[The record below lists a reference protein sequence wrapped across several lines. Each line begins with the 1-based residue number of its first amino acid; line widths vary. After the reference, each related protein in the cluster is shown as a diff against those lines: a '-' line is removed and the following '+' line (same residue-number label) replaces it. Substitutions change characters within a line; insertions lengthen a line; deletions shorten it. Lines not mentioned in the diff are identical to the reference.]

1 MNNQFFYNFKREL
14 LPFTLLEKIKKEL
27 VASLHIERKKYGS
40 KVDFGHALLVAGEI
54 GKMGAAV
61 ISSSACLRA
70 GVGLLTLNTPIEERH
85 IVQIAIPEAMVVS
98 REEFNYN
105 LDYYSAI

>member
-1 MNNQFFYNFKREL
+1 M
-14 LPFTLLEKIKKEL
+14 EKITQEL
-27 VASLHIERKKYGS
+27 VASLLIERKKDRS

-61 ISSSACLRA
+61 ISSRACLKT
-70 GVGLLTLNTPIEERH
+70 GVGLLTLNIPIEERQ

-98 REEFNYN
+98 REEFN
-105 LDYYSAI
+105 